1 MRKGKRLQLEKFI
14 AVFRE
19 WENVVLSFVFKFY
32 FFGPRNGYL
41 ETIFLNHL

>member
-1 MRKGKRLQLEKFI
+1 MRKENRLKLGKFI

-32 FFGPRNGYL
+32 FFGSRNGYL
-41 ETIFLNHL
+41 ETIFLNYL